1 MPSEPALRPL
11 LIQEQQQQQQP
22 TTTTTITTA
31 PYLLLDSF
39 THYPA
44 HASPPLTPKP
54 SPRATPYPNP
64 QSRRS
69 SYIPTTINSHQS
81 SSAPYEV
88 RCVLPA
94 KASPPIHPS
103 SSTPSNQELVSLVHL
118 QAQQVALQKQ
128 LRHVAAQQRMIALQL
143 STLLSMNQ
151 ERANTFVEH
160 DIREANATNRMADE
174 DILAGLMFEM

>member
-11 LIQEQQQQQQP
+11 HIQEQR
-22 TTTTTITTA
+22 TGTTA

-39 THYPA
+39 IHYPA
-44 HASPPLTPKP
+44 HASPPMTPKP

-69 SYIPTTINSHQS
+69 SYIPTTTTTTTTNSQS

-88 RCVLPA
+88 RCVLPPT

-103 SSTPSNQELVSLVHL
+103 PSSSSSIPSSQEMVSLVHL

-128 LRHVAAQQRMIALQL
+128 LQQVAAQQRMIALQL
-143 STLLSMNQ
+143 SALLSMNQ
-151 ERANTFVEH
+151 GRGANTFIEH
-160 DIREANATNRMADE
+160 DFKEANAANRMPDE
-174 DILAGLMFEM
+174 DILA